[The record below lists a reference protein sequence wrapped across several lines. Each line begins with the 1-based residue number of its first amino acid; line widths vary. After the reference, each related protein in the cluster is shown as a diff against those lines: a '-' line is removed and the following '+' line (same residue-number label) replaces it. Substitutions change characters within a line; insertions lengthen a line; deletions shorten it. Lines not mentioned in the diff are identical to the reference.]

1 MRKTIYEDLQV
12 LYQNE
17 WSIVS
22 RGRRRE
28 DGRAVLLKELRGD
41 SPPPAYAK
49 LLEHEYEILRNLSLP
64 GIPCA
69 YSLEHHDRDWCLIL
83 EDRGGVP
90 LQTMVGSR
98 RMELGVFLKIAAQLA
113 SILAALHRRDVIH
126 QQINPRSV
134 LIHPVTGEVC
144 LVDFSLASRASDVIQ
159 PPVPPTAL
167 RSALP
172 YLSPEQTGRTNR
184 GIDYRTDFYSLGAT
198 LYELLTGSPPFQS
211 NSPLELIHWHIA
223 KTPQPPA
230 ELDSGIPEPLSQ
242 ILMTLLAKTAEERY
256 QSALGLREDL
266 EICARDWAAHR
277 RIAPFSLK
285 RRDVSDRFLIPQKL
299 YGRDREIEELLRA
312 FDRTCSGAA
321 AMMLVTGYSG
331 IGKTSLIQE
340 LYRPIVRQRGYFV
353 AGKFDQIVRN
363 VPHGAII
370 QGFRSLVQ
378 QLLTE
383 SEDRLGLW
391 RARLSETLEAN
402 AAVLAEVIPEIELI
416 LGTQPPPPS
425 LGPIEAQNRFQ
436 LVLQKFVGAMARP
449 DHPLVVF
456 LDDLQWADTATL
468 SLLQPLL
475 TSPDVNCLFLIGAYR
490 DNEVDASHPLMQ
502 TLHRLES
509 GGVRCDRIVL
519 EPLRLAE
526 LTLLIQDTLHGAA
539 ADVAPLAALVLE
551 KTDGNP
557 FFVLQFL
564 KTLRQEGLIEFDHV
578 QGRWTFRLDAIA
590 AAKMT
595 DNVIDLMTRKI
606 QRLSAKSRHALTL
619 AACVGDPF
627 DPNVLAIVSQ
637 QPPEDAAEDLREA
650 LGEGLL
656 LPAAGLYD
664 HPASAGGDAS
674 APAVPSYTFLH
685 DRVQQAAYALI
696 PETRRR
702 FVHLTVGRLLLE
714 RWDAT
719 TTEERLF
726 DVVHHL
732 NLGSDLITD
741 PVERLALARL
751 NLKAGRRAKSS
762 TAYQSALGY
771 FTRGIGLLG
780 EPHWDSEYDLML
792 ALHLEAAECQY
803 LCGHFDTA
811 EHDFDRLL
819 AKGRTRLDK
828 AKVYS
833 LKILQ
838 YEHMSRYADAIR
850 AGRNGLALFGL
861 TFPEAPAARQVALD
875 NELAA
880 ITSLLGERAI
890 DSLAE
895 LPIME
900 DPEIRALM
908 QLLANLHTSCFL
920 SGDKPLTLLNTATMV
935 RLSLTHG
942 NIAESAYAYAL
953 HAAMLEGP
961 IREDYR
967 AAYEFGTLALRLNER
982 LFNPALRAKIL
993 MMFAW
998 AISLW
1003 RMPLEASLPITREAF
1018 RLGHESGLF
1027 VDAAW
1032 ALFNEIWFALL
1043 TNGDLEAFFKT
1054 YAANVEYSA
1063 RVKMPHIADAKQ
1075 ILLQWG
1081 RALQGRT
1088 EHPLSFTN
1096 GTFDEGRYHHT
1107 YEGQRLF
1114 EMFYLVAKLAVLYTF
1129 DEFQAACEAARKAEM
1144 VIQRDFTGTI
1154 WDELR
1159 VFYHALS
1166 LAALHPGAAKDE
1178 PQESVGHLE
1187 ALQARLRRWAEN
1199 SPHNFQPQALIVS
1212 AEIARV
1218 QGRDMEA
1225 MRLYEAAIAAATT
1238 YRRLREEA
1246 LANELY
1252 AKFLRDRRQGQL
1264 AAEFMA
1270 EARDR
1275 YIQWGALAKV
1285 ADLERRYPD
1294 LLLRHGS
1301 EMPSARAHAGAGPL
1315 GRPALAE
1322 SDAADFDF
1330 STVMR
1335 AAQTIAGE
1343 IELEKLLANL
1353 MRITIENAG
1362 AERSCLILEH
1372 DGRPCVCA
1380 EGSLGASDVRLGD
1393 PIPLQAAQELPISL
1407 VNYVRRTSESVVLA
1421 DAKGDDRYG
1430 TDPYIQRRQP
1440 RSILCTPVLHQGRLI
1455 GVLYLENNLTAD
1467 AFTPKRI
1474 ELMQILAS
1482 QAAISLENARL
1493 YGEMKQEIAARR
1505 RAEESLRAMHQF
1517 SQEIINGASE
1527 GIIVYDSALRYV
1539 VFNRFMENLTG
1550 KRAEDVLGKYAPDV
1564 FPFLGEKGMDVML
1577 QRALEGE
1584 TITCPDILIRMPT
1597 GREVWELNRYAP
1609 HRDAQGNII
1618 GVIALISDITQRKQM
1633 EEVLRK
1639 ALAEVEEL
1647 KNRLQ
1652 AENVY
1657 LQEEIRREHNFVE
1670 MVGSSPA
1677 LLAVLRKVEQ
1687 VAPTDSTVLVSGETG
1702 TGKELI
1708 ARAIHNRSTRKD
1720 RALVKVNCAAISAG
1734 LVESELFG
1742 HVKGAFTGALERR
1755 IGRFELADGGTI
1767 FLDEVG
1773 ELPLD
1778 TQVKLLRVLQEG
1790 EFEPVGSSKTVRVD
1804 VRVIAAT
1811 NRDLEEA
1818 VRVGRFRPD
1827 LFYRLNVLPL
1837 VVPPLRE
1844 RRSDISQLVMFFL
1857 SGFSKKFGKKMDRVS
1872 QETLDRLMNYHW
1884 PGNIRELQNLI
1895 ERAVV
1900 LSQKPVLELDRD
1912 LLPIP
1917 AADAAVAV
1925 DSPAQSVWL
1934 AGRDREQ
1941 RRAPVD
1947 PSPLRMTT
1955 LEEIERNH
1963 IMSVLTQT
1971 SWVIEGAKGAARI
1984 LGLHANTLRSR
1995 MQKLGI
2001 KRPGHEI
2008 S

>member
-1 MRKTIYEDLQV
+1 MNTSRYEVLQV

-17 WSIVS
+17 WSVVS

-41 SPPPAYAK
+41 SPPGYVK
-49 LLEHEYEILRNLSLP
+49 LLKHEYEILRNLSLH

-69 YSLEHHDRDWCLIL
+69 YGLDHHDRDWCLIL

-90 LQTMVGSR
+90 LQAMVGSR
-98 RMELGVFLKIAAQLA
+98 RMEPGAFLKIAGQLPL
-113 SILAALHRRDVIH
+113 ILAELHRRDVIH
-126 QQINPRSV
+126 QQINPRSI
-134 LIHPVTGEVC
+134 LIHPVSCEAC
-144 LVDFSLASRASDVIQ
+144 LVDFSLASRTSHGIH
-159 PPVPPTAL
+159 PPVSLTVL
-167 RSALP
+167 RSGLP
-172 YLSPEQTGRTNR
+172 YMSPEQTGRTNR
-184 GIDYRTDFYSLGAT
+184 AIDYRTDFYSLGVT
-198 LYELLTGSPPFQS
+198 FYEVLTGSPPFQS

-223 KTPQPPA
+223 KTPQPPT
-230 ELDSGIPEPLSQ
+230 ELDSAIPEPLSQ

-256 QSALGLREDL
+256 QSAQGLREDL
-266 EICARDWAAHR
+266 EICAREWAAHR
-277 RIAPFSLK
+277 RIAPFALR

-299 YGRDREIEELLRA
+299 YGRNREIEELLGA
-312 FDRTCSGAA
+312 FDRACSGGA
-321 AMMLVTGYSG
+321 AMTLVTGYSG

-340 LYRPIVRQRGYFV
+340 LYKPIIRQRGYFV

-363 VPHGAII
+363 VPHGAMI
-370 QGFRSLVQ
+370 QASRGLMQ

-391 RARLSETLEAN
+391 HARLSETLGAN
-402 AAVLAEVIPEIELI
+402 AAVLAEVIPEIGLI
-416 LGTQPPPPS
+416 LGAQPAPPS

-436 LVLQKFVGAMARP
+436 LAFQKFVGALAQP

-456 LDDLQWADTATL
+456 LDDLQWTDTATL
-468 SLLQPLL
+468 SLLQTLL
-475 TSPDVNCLFLIGAYR
+475 SSPDVKYLFLIGAYR

-519 EPLRLAE
+519 QPLRLAE
-526 LTLLIQDTLHGAA
+526 LTLLVQDTLHGAA
-539 ADVAPLAALVLE
+539 ADVTPLAALVLE

-564 KTLRQEGLIEFDHV
+564 KTLRQEGLIEFDHG
-578 QGRWTFRLDAIA
+578 QGRWTFRLEAIA

-595 DNVIDLMTRKI
+595 DNVIDLMTRRI
-606 QRLSAKSRHALTL
+606 QRLSDKSRHVLTL

-637 QPPEDAAEDLREA
+637 QSPEDAAEDLRGS
-650 LGEGLL
+650 LGEGLI

-664 HPASAGGDAS
+664 HLTFAGGNPS

-696 PETRRR
+696 PEAQRRS
-702 FVHLTVGRLLLE
+702 VHLTVGRLLLE

-719 TTEERLF
+719 TTEEHLF

-732 NLGSDLITD
+732 NLGRELITD
-741 PVERLALARL
+741 PIERLALARL

-771 FTRGIGLLG
+771 FISGIGLLG

-792 ALHLEAAECQY
+792 ALYLEAAECEY

-819 AKGRTRLDK
+819 AKARTRLDK

-850 AGRNGLALFGL
+850 AGRNGLSLFGL
-861 TFPEAPAARQVALD
+861 TFPEAPEERQVALD
-875 NELAA
+875 KELAA

-890 DSLAE
+890 DSLVE

-908 QLLANLHTSCFL
+908 HLLANLHTSCFL

-982 LFNPALRAKIL
+982 LFNPALRAKVL

-998 AISLW
+998 AISPW

-1018 RLGHESGLF
+1018 RLGHETGLF

-1032 ALFNEIWFALL
+1032 ALFNEIWFAFL
-1043 TNGDLEAFFKT
+1043 TSGDLEAFFKT

-1096 GTFDEGRYHHT
+1096 GTFDGEKYRHT

-1114 EMFYLVAKLAVLYTF
+1114 EMFYFVAKLAVLYTF
-1129 DEFQAACEAARKAEM
+1129 DEFQAACEAARKAEL

-1166 LAALHPGAAKDE
+1166 LAALDSGAAGE
-1178 PQESVGHLE
+1178 VPLESMGTLE
-1187 ALQARLRRWAEN
+1187 TLQARLRRWAEN

-1218 QGRDMEA
+1218 QGRGMEA
-1225 MRLYEAAIAAATT
+1225 MRLYEAAIAGAKT

-1252 AKFLRDRRQGQL
+1252 AKFLSDRRQGKF

-1301 EMPSARAHAGAGPL
+1301 EIPSGQTGAGSL
-1315 GRPALAE
+1315 ASPALAE
-1322 SDAADFDF
+1322 TDAGVFDL
-1330 STVMR
+1330 STVIR

-1343 IELEKLLANL
+1343 IELEKLLTNL

-1407 VNYVRRTSESVVLA
+1407 VNYVRRTLESVVLA
-1421 DAKGDDRYG
+1421 DAKSDDRYA

-1440 RSILCTPVLHQGRLI
+1440 RSVLCAPVLHQGRLI
-1455 GVLYLENNLTAD
+1455 GVLYLENNLTTD

-1474 ELMQILAS
+1474 ELMQILAA
-1482 QAAISLENARL
+1482 QAAISLENSRL
-1493 YGEMKQEIAARR
+1493 YGEMKQEVAARR
-1505 RAEESLRAMHQF
+1505 QAEESLRAMHQF

-1577 QRALEGE
+1577 KRALEGE

-1597 GREVWELNRYAP
+1597 GCEVWELNRYAP
-1609 HRDAQGNII
+1609 HRDDQGNII

-1633 EEVLRK
+1633 EEALRK

-1657 LQEEIRREHNFVE
+1657 LQEEIRREHDFVE
-1670 MVGSSPA
+1670 MVGNSPA
-1677 LLAVLRKVEQ
+1677 LLAALRKVEK
-1687 VAPTDSTVLVSGETG
+1687 VAATDSSVLIFGETG

-1708 ARAIHNRSTRKD
+1708 ARAIHSRSPRRD
-1720 RALVKVNCAAISAG
+1720 RPLVKVNCSAISAG

-1755 IGRFELADGGTI
+1755 TGRFELADGGTI

-1773 ELPLD
+1773 ELPLE

-1790 EFEPVGSSKTVRVD
+1790 EFEPVGSSTTLRVD

-1811 NRDLEEA
+1811 NRNLEDA
-1818 VRVGRFRPD
+1818 VRANRFRSD
-1827 LFYRLNVLPL
+1827 LFYRLNVFPL
-1837 VVPPLRE
+1837 EIPPLRQ
-1844 RRSDISQLVMFFL
+1844 RRSDIPQLVMYFL
-1857 SGFSKKFGKKMDRVS
+1857 SRFSKKFGKHIQTVS
-1872 QETLDRLMNYHW
+1872 QESMERLRSYPW

-1900 LSQKPVLELDRD
+1900 LSQRPVLELDRE
-1912 LLPIP
+1912 LLPAP
-1917 AADAAVAV
+1917 TAGVPV
-1925 DSPAQSVWL
+1925 PVGSPAQSVRPDV
-1934 AGRDREQ
+1934 RDRDES
-1941 RRAPVD
+1941 RPSAD
-1947 PSPLRMTT
+1947 PNSPGMPT
-1955 LEEIERNH
+1955 LEEMERNH
-1963 IMSVLTQT
+1963 ILAALQQSRG
-1971 SWVIEGAKGAARI
+1971 VIEGPKGAAGI
-1984 LGLHANTLRSR
+1984 LNLHPNTLRSR
-1995 MQKLGI
+1995 MKKLGI
-2001 KRPGHEI
+2001 KRQSHEI